1 MAMATAVPWT
11 GRVVVVVPSGLIP
24 CGNRGD
30 SSIGPRLGAIPE
42 TGASCALP
50 ALRLQ
55 CCRWS
60 SDLVAAMS
68 SSQNGSFSFR
78 RIRGAMVVAK
88 AVIGQA
94 EEEEQQAAGVDVKVF
109 LEDLK
114 SVGRNVPVR
123 ETEARA
129 NALAAWMYAAVGGAL
144 PYNTVLV
151 VTTGLKYVLNKL
163 SLYRIDGSASGLGV
177 NCPIWA
183 YYAQ

>member
-114 SVGRNVPVR
+114 SVGRVR
-123 ETEARA
+123 SFLA
-129 NALAAWMYAAVGGAL
+129 NGCDAVEEVKELAM
-144 PYNTVLV
+144 
-151 VTTGLKYVLNKL
+151 L
-163 SLYRIDGSASGLGV
+163 SM
-177 NCPIWA
+177 
-183 YYAQ
+183 